1 MFLNIPLMLNI
12 NEKAFCTF
20 SGEHPYGSDY
30 LLILIYVD
38 FNFGKNQKN
47 IVIIQVKG
55 YLCYYTHLPDVL
67 YNYMVI
73 IETNEL
79 AEYYEGWPSRV

>member
-38 FNFGKNQKN
+38 FNFGKNQKKYSN
-47 IVIIQVKG
+47 NTG
-55 YLCYYTHLPDVL
+55 
-67 YNYMVI
+67 
-73 IETNEL
+73 
-79 AEYYEGWPSRV
+79 